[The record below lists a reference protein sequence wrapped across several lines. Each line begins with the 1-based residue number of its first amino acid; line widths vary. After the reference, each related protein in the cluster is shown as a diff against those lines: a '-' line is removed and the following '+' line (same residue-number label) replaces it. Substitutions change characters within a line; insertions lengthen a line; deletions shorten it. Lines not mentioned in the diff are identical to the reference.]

1 MLNRLWAWERVD
13 AYSLEELVTIEL
25 LGQTYTFKTDS
36 DTINAKEMVD
46 FLVKEV
52 SRVETQQSSQTSNIT
67 RFAILISAALNIVN
81 ENFTLKMKHTDLLK
95 DISERSEKLIGM
107 LDERM

>member
-1 MLNRLWAWERVD
+1 MFNTLWAWERVD

-36 DTINAKEMVD
+36 DTIKAKEIAD

-52 SRVETQQSSQTSNIT
+52 KRVETQQSSQPSDIT
-67 RFAILISAALNIVN
+67 RFAILISVALNIVN
-81 ENFTLKMKHTDLLK
+81 ENFELKMKHTDLLK
-95 DISERSEKLIGM
+95 DISERSAKLIGV

>member
-1 MLNRLWAWERVD
+1 MFNRLRARERVD

-25 LGQTYTFKTDS
+25 LGQKFTFKTDS
-36 DTINAKEMVD
+36 DTVNAKEVAD

-52 SRVETQQSSQTSNIT
+52 QRVETQQSGQSSNIT

-81 ENFTLKMKHTDLLK
+81 KNFELKMKHADLLK
-95 DISERSEKLIGM
+95 DITERSAKLIGM
-107 LDERM
+107 LDERI

>member
-36 DTINAKEMVD
+36 DTIKAKEIAD
-46 FLVKEV
+46 FLVNEV
-52 SRVETQQSSQTSNIT
+52 KRVETQQSSQSSDIT
-67 RFAILISAALNIVN
+67 RFAILISVALNIVN
-81 ENFTLKMKHTDLLK
+81 ENFELKMKQTDLLK
-95 DISERSEKLIGM
+95 DISERSAKLIGV